1 MLERVRFGG
10 FSGTYKVRGA
20 ELARDRKTQT
30 KPVTVLFLD
39 ESTHTFHLDKRAKG
53 AELLEQVFQH
63 VELSERDYFG
73 LQFPCPGDGHP
84 LRQREPPAMAGLG
97 NGTAGSGSA
106 SNNSSTSNSKSDHH
120 RSGDVGG
127 GGGGGGS
134 SGGNGTGD
142 GVGGGLGATPIVA
155 PFPSGRQPVRWL
167 DPNKS
172 FRKQLQNVRA
182 SDGGR
187 GRGSSNGQED
197 GGPIVPLLLF
207 RVKFYVTDPSRLQ
220 EEYTRYQF
228 YLQIR
233 RDVYQGRLPVGFNTA
248 CLLASFTVQAELG
261 DYNPL
266 EHTAGYLSELQLVP
280 EQTEEAEHRISELH
294 KLHRGQL
301 PADAEYNY
309 LDHAKRLELYGID
322 FHRATDSSGKELALG
337 VCSLGLLVY
346 QNGTRINTFSWS
358 KVVKVSF
365 KRKDFFIQLGREPS
379 EHYDTLLGFS
389 MGSHRNAKLLWK
401 ACVEHHSFFRL
412 KKPHRSP
419 RSFLPITL
427 RSKFHY
433 SGRTELQAVT
443 ESRQRGKVAK
453 IFIRSPS
460 KRLLTVSQP
469 QSPQLNGTG
478 GSGADGSGA
487 SGGGGGGSSG
497 NETTSNGGA
506 TVGSQSGQKSQLTLL
521 SITKGTRT
529 YDKVTS
535 KTPSIPRKAWEQ
547 QSDEPTFIEH
557 CARTSMPMYDAPPAY
572 AGLNGS
578 SGENGTGGA
587 HPAGDDGNGL
597 VTIHLT
603 ADEHGRFGFNVKG
616 GIDHGLPIVVSRVA
630 PHTPA
635 DKSVPRVCE
644 GDQVVRING
653 RDVSSMAYEQ
663 VVSMIRASRE
673 YQGGELLLTLKP
685 TALLDYTEEEPLY
698 QYVPEESD
706 IVRSGLL
713 NGDQLFTQSLL
724 LLRDGLASGSLLAQ
738 YEQLYRKNPE
748 LAITEAR
755 KSENIGKNRYRDI
768 SPYDCTRV
776 VLQQAE
782 SGDYIN
788 ANYVNMEIPPARTTN
803 RYIATQGP
811 LPTTVNDFWR
821 MVQQESS
828 HLVVMLTTVKESGST
843 KCHQYWPSAEDDPLV
858 PSAGFSIT
866 CLTEKP
872 DETGSFVFRDLV
884 MTDERTKETR
894 TIQHMQYLA
903 WPDHDV
909 PADPNLFLQFTERVR
924 SARETTLPLEIEAS
938 LKNVKLRSVDDN
950 GGLDNSERRIVHTDS
965 DDSPNDMPS
974 STSVHQY
981 ISASNPPIIVH
992 CSAGIGRTGVLIL
1005 MDTALALME
1014 VREPI
1019 YPLDIVQAMRDQ
1031 RPCMVQNVSQY
1042 RFVCECICAAYLQQ
1056 AAKEMAAA
1064 ESVDTPP
1071 ASSSPKKGIT
1081 GASKEKTAASST
1093 ITTSPAGANAAPVPK
1108 SVPSIASPEEETLL
1122 DTPADGEKRAPLA
1135 TETTSGSAVTVSPV
1149 SGQPVDG

>member
-73 LQFPCPGDGHP
+73 LQFP
-84 LRQREPPAMAGLG
+84 
-97 NGTAGSGSA
+97 TAEDA
-106 SNNSSTSNSKSDHH
+106 HALAN
-120 RSGDVGG
+120 
-127 GGGGGGS
+127 GGGGGS
-134 SGGNGTGD
+134 SNNNSKSD
-142 GVGGGLGATPIVA
+142 PSAGGGSCSSGSSAGGGPNGSAIPPA
-155 PFPSGRQPVRWL
+155 SSAIPFPSGRQPVRWL
-167 DPNKS
+167 DPNKP
-172 FRKQLQNVRA
+172 FRKQLNDARA
-182 SDGGR
+182 STAVVR
-187 GRGSSNGQED
+187 QHAD
-197 GGPIVPLLLF
+197 GGPHVPLLLF
-207 RVKFYVTDPSRLQ
+207 RVKFYVTDPSRLH

-233 RDVYQGRLPVGFNTA
+233 RDVYQGRLPVTLNTA

-266 EHTAGYLSELQLVP
+266 EHTAGYLSELQLLP

-309 LDHAKRLELYGID
+309 LEHAKRLELYGID

-337 VCSLGLLVY
+337 VSSLGLLVY

-365 KRKDFFIQLGREPS
+365 KRKDFFIQLAREPS

-419 RSFLPITL
+419 RSFLPLTL

-433 SGRTELQAVT
+433 SGRTELQAIT

-460 KRLLTVSQP
+460 RRLLATISQP
-469 QSPQLNGTG
+469 QSPQLNGNGASAGGTG
-478 GSGADGSGA
+478 GDGSGA
-487 SGGGGGGSSG
+487 SC
-497 NETTSNGGA
+497 NEASNGGA
-506 TVGSQSGQKSQLTLL
+506 NISASGGNKNQLTLL
-521 SITKGTRT
+521 SITKATRT

-535 KTPSIPRKAWEQ
+535 KTPSSMPRKAWEQ
-547 QSDEPTFIEH
+547 QTDEPTFIEH
-557 CARTSMPMYDAPPAY
+557 CARTSMPMYDSPPAY

-578 SGENGTGGA
+578 SPANGIA
-587 HPAGDDGNGL
+587 ADDESNGL
-597 VTIHLT
+597 VTIHLV
-603 ADEHGRFGFNVKG
+603 ADEQGRFGFNVKG
-616 GIDHGLPIVVSRVA
+616 GIDHGLPILVSRVA

-635 DKSVPRVCE
+635 DKSTPRVCE

-653 RDVSSMAYEQ
+653 RDVSTLAYEQ
-663 VVSMIRASRE
+663 VVSLIRASRE
-673 YQGGELLLTLKP
+673 YQGGALLLTLKP
-685 TALLDYTEEEPLY
+685 NALVDYTEEEPLY
-698 QYVPEESD
+698 QYVPEEND
-706 IVRSGLL
+706 IVRAGGLL

-724 LLRDGLASGSLLAQ
+724 LLRDGLASGALLAQ

-755 KSENIGKNRYRDI
+755 KNENIGKNRYRDI

-776 VLQQAE
+776 VLQHAE

-788 ANYVNMEIPPARTTN
+788 ANYVNMEIPPARKTN

-811 LPTTVNDFWR
+811 LPSTVNDFWR

-843 KCHQYWPSAEDDPLV
+843 KCHQYWPSADDDPLV
-858 PSAGFSIT
+858 PSAGFSIS

-884 MTDERTKETR
+884 MTDERTNETR

-938 LKNVKLRSVDDN
+938 LKNVKLRSVDEN

-1056 AAKEMAAA
+1056 VAKEQAAA
-1064 ESVDTPP
+1064 SVP
-1071 ASSSPKKGIT
+1071 SSPTGTLEAKKP
-1081 GASKEKTAASST
+1081 TAA
-1093 ITTSPAGANAAPVPK
+1093 PPPK
-1108 SVPSIASPEEETLL
+1108 SVPSIASPEETAL
-1122 DTPADGEKRAPLA
+1122 DTPADNERKAPLA
-1135 TETTSGSAVTVSPV
+1135 TETTSISTATVSP
-1149 SGQPVDG
+1149 SNGHQEQEH

>member
-73 LQFPCPGDGHP
+73 LQFPSVEDAHT
-84 LRQREPPAMAGLG
+84 LSNG
-97 NGTAGSGSA
+97 NGGSSI
-106 SNNSSTSNSKSDHH
+106 NHTSKSDP
-120 RSGDVGG
+120 SA
-127 GGGGGGS
+127 GGS
-134 SGGNGTGD
+134 SSGSCSTGGTNGSNTGP
-142 GVGGGLGATPIVA
+142 VSPTVQ
-155 PFPSGRQPVRWL
+155 FPNGRQPVRWL
-167 DPNKS
+167 DPNKP
-172 FRKQLQNVRA
+172 FRKQLNDARTTTVRSHA
-182 SDGGR
+182 
-187 GRGSSNGQED
+187 D
-197 GGPIVPLLLF
+197 GGPHVPLLLF
-207 RVKFYVTDPSRLQ
+207 RVKFYVTDPSRLH

-233 RDVYQGRLPVGFNTA
+233 RDVYQGRLPVTLNTA

-266 EHTAGYLSELQLVP
+266 EHTVGYLSELQLLP

-309 LDHAKRLELYGID
+309 LEHAKRLELYGID

-337 VCSLGLLVY
+337 VSSLGLLVY

-365 KRKDFFIQLGREPS
+365 KRKDFFIQLAREPS

-419 RSFLPITL
+419 RSFLPLTL

-453 IFIRSPS
+453 MFIRSPS
-460 KRLLTVSQP
+460 RRLLATISQS
-469 QSPQLNGTG
+469 QSPQLNGAGGPTG
-478 GSGADGSGA
+478 DGSGA
-487 SGGGGGGSSG
+487 SC
-497 NETTSNGGA
+497 NEASNGGA
-506 TVGSQSGQKSQLTLL
+506 NISAASGNKNQLTLL
-521 SITKGTRT
+521 SITKATRT

-535 KTPSIPRKAWEQ
+535 KTPSSMPRKAWEQ
-547 QSDEPTFIEH
+547 QTDEPTFIEH
-557 CARTSMPMYDAPPAY
+557 CARTSMPMYDSPPAY

-578 SGENGTGGA
+578 GAGNGIN
-587 HPAGDDGNGL
+587 GDDESGGL
-597 VTIHLT
+597 VTIHLV
-603 ADEHGRFGFNVKG
+603 ADEQGRFGFNVKG
-616 GIDHGLPIVVSRVA
+616 GIDHGLPILVSRVA

-635 DKSVPRVCE
+635 DKSTPRVCE

-653 RDVSSMAYEQ
+653 RDVSAMAYEQ
-663 VVSMIRASRE
+663 VVSLIRASRE

-685 TALLDYTEEEPLY
+685 NALVDYTEEEPLY
-698 QYVPEESD
+698 QYVPEEND
-706 IVRSGLL
+706 IVRVGLL

-724 LLRDGLASGSLLAQ
+724 LLRDGLASGALLAQ

-755 KSENIGKNRYRDI
+755 KNENIGKNRYRDI

-776 VLQQAE
+776 VLQHAE

-788 ANYVNMEIPPARTTN
+788 ANYVNMEIPPARKTN

-811 LPTTVNDFWR
+811 LPSTVNDFWR

-843 KCHQYWPSAEDDPLV
+843 KCHQYWPSADDDPLV
-858 PSAGFSIT
+858 PSAGFSIS

-938 LKNVKLRSVDDN
+938 LKNVKLRNVDEN

-1056 AAKEMAAA
+1056 VAKEQATSAPSSPTGTLEARKPVTKTASPSAGGTATNAAAAK
-1064 ESVDTPP
+1064 T
-1071 ASSSPKKGIT
+1071 
-1081 GASKEKTAASST
+1081 
-1093 ITTSPAGANAAPVPK
+1093 
-1108 SVPSIASPEEETLL
+1108 VPSIASPEETML
-1122 DTPADGEKRAPLA
+1122 DTPAADSERKAPLA
-1135 TETTSGSAVTVSPV
+1135 TETTSISTATVSPSNGHQEV
-1149 SGQPVDG
+1149 E

>member
-73 LQFPCPGDGHP
+73 LQFPSVEDAHT
-84 LRQREPPAMAGLG
+84 LSNG
-97 NGTAGSGSA
+97 NGGSSI
-106 SNNSSTSNSKSDHH
+106 NHTSKSDP
-120 RSGDVGG
+120 SA
-127 GGGGGGS
+127 GGS
-134 SGGNGTGD
+134 SSGSCSTGGPNGSTTGP
-142 GVGGGLGATPIVA
+142 VSPALQ
-155 PFPSGRQPVRWL
+155 FPNGRQPVRWL
-167 DPNKS
+167 DPNKP
-172 FRKQLQNVRA
+172 FRKQLNDARTTTVRSHA
-182 SDGGR
+182 
-187 GRGSSNGQED
+187 D
-197 GGPIVPLLLF
+197 GGPHVPLLLF
-207 RVKFYVTDPSRLQ
+207 RVKFYVTDPSRLH

-233 RDVYQGRLPVGFNTA
+233 RDVYQGRLPVTLNTA

-266 EHTAGYLSELQLVP
+266 EHTVGYLSELQLLP

-309 LDHAKRLELYGID
+309 LEHAKRLELYGID

-337 VCSLGLLVY
+337 VSSLGLLVY

-365 KRKDFFIQLGREPS
+365 KRKDFFIQLAREPS

-419 RSFLPITL
+419 RSFLPLTL

-453 IFIRSPS
+453 MFIRSPS
-460 KRLLTVSQP
+460 RRLLATISQP
-469 QSPQLNGTG
+469 QSPQLNGAGGPTG
-478 GSGADGSGA
+478 DGSGA
-487 SGGGGGGSSG
+487 SC
-497 NETTSNGGA
+497 NEASNGGA
-506 TVGSQSGQKSQLTLL
+506 NISAASGNKNQLTLL
-521 SITKGTRT
+521 SITKATRT

-535 KTPSIPRKAWEQ
+535 KTPSSMPRKAWEQ
-547 QSDEPTFIEH
+547 QTDEPTFIEH
-557 CARTSMPMYDAPPAY
+557 CARTSMPMYDSPPAY

-578 SGENGTGGA
+578 GTGNGIN
-587 HPAGDDGNGL
+587 GDDESGGL
-597 VTIHLT
+597 VTIHLV
-603 ADEHGRFGFNVKG
+603 ADEQGRFGFNVKG
-616 GIDHGLPIVVSRVA
+616 GIDHGLPILVSRVA

-635 DKSVPRVCE
+635 DKSTPRVCE

-653 RDVSSMAYEQ
+653 RDVSAMAYEQ
-663 VVSMIRASRE
+663 VVSLIRASRE

-685 TALLDYTEEEPLY
+685 NALVDYTEEEPLY
-698 QYVPEESD
+698 QYVPEEND
-706 IVRSGLL
+706 IVRVGLL

-724 LLRDGLASGSLLAQ
+724 LLRDGLASGALLAQ

-755 KSENIGKNRYRDI
+755 KNENIGKNRYRDI

-776 VLQQAE
+776 VLQHAE

-788 ANYVNMEIPPARTTN
+788 ANYVNMEIPPARKTN

-811 LPTTVNDFWR
+811 LPSTVNDFWR

-843 KCHQYWPSAEDDPLV
+843 KCHQYWPSADDDPLV
-858 PSAGFSIT
+858 PSAGFSIS

-938 LKNVKLRSVDDN
+938 LKNVKLRNVDEN

-1056 AAKEMAAA
+1056 VAKEQATSAPSSPTGTLEARKPVTKTASPSAGGTATTAAA
-1064 ESVDTPP
+1064 
-1071 ASSSPKKGIT
+1071 PKT
-1081 GASKEKTAASST
+1081 
-1093 ITTSPAGANAAPVPK
+1093 
-1108 SVPSIASPEEETLL
+1108 VPSIASPEETML
-1122 DTPADGEKRAPLA
+1122 DTPAADSERKAPLA
-1135 TETTSGSAVTVSPV
+1135 TETTSISTATVSPSNGHQEV
-1149 SGQPVDG
+1149 E

>member
-53 AELLEQVFQH
+53 AELLDQVFQH

-73 LQFPCPGDGHP
+73 LQFPTAEDAHA
-84 LRQREPPAMAGLG
+84 LT
-97 NGTAGSGSA
+97 NG
-106 SNNSSTSNSKSDHH
+106 
-120 RSGDVGG
+120 GG

-134 SGGNGTGD
+134 SSNNNSKSD
-142 GVGGGLGATPIVA
+142 PSAGGGSSSGSSTTGPNGSAIPA
-155 PFPSGRQPVRWL
+155 PPPASSAIHFPTGRQPVRWL
-167 DPNKS
+167 DPNKP
-172 FRKQLQNVRA
+172 FRKQLNDARTTSTVVRQHA
-182 SDGGR
+182 
-187 GRGSSNGQED
+187 D
-197 GGPIVPLLLF
+197 GGPHVPLLLF
-207 RVKFYVTDPSRLQ
+207 RVKFYVTDPSRLH

-233 RDVYQGRLPVGFNTA
+233 RDVYQGRLPVTLNTA

-266 EHTAGYLSELQLVP
+266 EHTVGYLSELQLLP

-309 LDHAKRLELYGID
+309 LEHAKRLELYGID

-337 VCSLGLLVY
+337 VSSLGLLVY

-365 KRKDFFIQLGREPS
+365 KRKDFFIQLAREPS

-419 RSFLPITL
+419 RSFLPLTL

-460 KRLLTVSQP
+460 RRLLATISQP
-469 QSPQLNGTG
+469 QSPLLN
-478 GSGADGSGA
+478 GSGANGGGDGSGGA
-487 SGGGGGGSSG
+487 SC
-497 NETTSNGGA
+497 NEASNGGA
-506 TVGSQSGQKSQLTLL
+506 NISASGGNKNQLTLL
-521 SITKGTRT
+521 SITKATRT

-535 KTPSIPRKAWEQ
+535 KTPSSMPRKAWEQ
-547 QSDEPTFIEH
+547 QTDEPTFIEH
-557 CARTSMPMYDAPPAY
+557 CARTSMPMYDSPPAY

-578 SGENGTGGA
+578 NASNGIA
-587 HPAGDDGNGL
+587 VDDEANGL
-597 VTIHLT
+597 VTIHLV
-603 ADEHGRFGFNVKG
+603 ADEQGRFGFNVKG
-616 GIDHGLPIVVSRVA
+616 GIDHGLPILVSRVA

-635 DKSVPRVCE
+635 DKSTPRVCE

-653 RDVSSMAYEQ
+653 RDVSTLAYEQ
-663 VVSMIRASRE
+663 VVSLIRASRE

-685 TALLDYTEEEPLY
+685 NALVDYTEEEPLY
-698 QYVPEESD
+698 QYVPEEND
-706 IVRSGLL
+706 IVRGAGGLL

-724 LLRDGLASGSLLAQ
+724 LLRDGLASGALLAQ

-755 KSENIGKNRYRDI
+755 KNENIGKNRYRDI

-776 VLQQAE
+776 VLQHAE

-788 ANYVNMEIPPARTTN
+788 ANYVNMEIPPARKTN

-811 LPTTVNDFWR
+811 LPSTVNDFWR

-843 KCHQYWPSAEDDPLV
+843 KCHQYWPSADDDPLV
-858 PSAGFSIT
+858 PSAGFSIS

-938 LKNVKLRSVDDN
+938 LKNVKLRSVDEN

-1056 AAKEMAAA
+1056 VAKEQEALSA
-1064 ESVDTPP
+1064 P
-1071 ASSSPKKGIT
+1071 SSPT
-1081 GASKEKTAASST
+1081 GTLEARKTTAA
-1093 ITTSPAGANAAPVPK
+1093 PK
-1108 SVPSIASPEEETLL
+1108 SVPSIASPEETAL
-1122 DTPADGEKRAPLA
+1122 DTPADGERRAPLA
-1135 TETTSGSAVTVSPV
+1135 TETTSLSTATVSPSNGHQAV
-1149 SGQPVDG
+1149 EH

>member
-73 LQFPCPGDGHP
+73 LQFPCPGDRP
-84 LRQREPPAMAGLG
+84 VREPAAGLG
-97 NGTAGSGSA
+97 NGTAGSGGGS
-106 SNNSSTSNSKSDHH
+106 SNHSGSTKPDHPN
-120 RSGDVGG
+120 
-127 GGGGGGS
+127 GGGS
-134 SGGNGTGD
+134 SSGST
-142 GVGGGLGATPIVA
+142 GGGHGGTPVVA

-187 GRGSSNGQED
+187 GSGRGSTNGQED

-207 RVKFYVTDPSRLQ
+207 RVKFYVTDPSRLL

-233 RDVYQGRLPVGFNTA
+233 RDVYQGRLPVSFNTA

-266 EHTAGYLSELQLVP
+266 EHTAGYLSELQLLP
-280 EQTEEAEHRISELH
+280 EQTEEAEHRVSELH

-365 KRKDFFIQLGREPS
+365 KRKDFFIQLGREQS

-419 RSFLPITL
+419 RSFLPLTL

-443 ESRQRGKVAK
+443 ESRQRGKVTK
-453 IFIRSPS
+453 VFIRSPS

-478 GSGADGSGA
+478 GDGSGA
-487 SGGGGGGSSG
+487 SGGGGSG
-497 NETTSNGGA
+497 NETSNGGA

-521 SITKGTRT
+521 SITKATRT

-578 SGENGTGGA
+578 GGENGTGA
-587 HPAGDDGNGL
+587 SGDDGSNGL
-597 VTIHLT
+597 VTIHLA
-603 ADEHGRFGFNVKG
+603 ADEQGRFGFNVKG

-653 RDVSSMAYEQ
+653 RDVSTMAYEQ
-663 VVSMIRASRE
+663 VVSLIRASRE
-673 YQGGELLLTLKP
+673 FQGGELFLTLKP
-685 TALLDYTEEEPLY
+685 NALLDYTEEEPLY

-706 IVRSGLL
+706 IVRSSGLL

-724 LLRDGLASGSLLAQ
+724 LLRDGLASGALLTQ
-738 YEQLYRKNPE
+738 YEQLYRKNPD
-748 LAITEAR
+748 LTITEAR
-755 KSENIGKNRYRDI
+755 KPENIGKNRYRDI

-776 VLQQAE
+776 VLQNAE

-811 LPTTVNDFWR
+811 LPSTVNDFWR

-858 PSAGFSIT
+858 PSPGFSIT

-938 LKNVKLRSVDDN
+938 LKNVKLRSVDEN

-1056 AAKEMAAA
+1056 AAKEVAAA
-1064 ESVDTPP
+1064 AVTE
-1071 ASSSPKKGIT
+1071 ASSPVSGVGSKGGT
-1081 GASKEKTAASST
+1081 AGTKEKTT
-1093 ITTSPAGANAAPVPK
+1093 ITSPTAGITSPVPK
-1108 SVPSIASPEEETLL
+1108 SVPSIASPEETLL
-1122 DTPADGEKRAPLA
+1122 DTPAEGEKRAPLA
-1135 TETTSGSAVTVSPV
+1135 TETTSGSTVTTGSPV
-1149 SGQPVDG
+1149 NGKPAND

>member
-73 LQFPCPGDGHP
+73 LQFPSVEDAHT
-84 LRQREPPAMAGLG
+84 LSNG
-97 NGTAGSGSA
+97 NGGSSI
-106 SNNSSTSNSKSDHH
+106 NHTSKSDP
-120 RSGDVGG
+120 SA
-127 GGGGGGS
+127 GGS
-134 SGGNGTGD
+134 SSGSCSTGGTNGSNTGP
-142 GVGGGLGATPIVA
+142 VSPTVQ
-155 PFPSGRQPVRWL
+155 FPNGRQPVRWL
-167 DPNKS
+167 DPNKP
-172 FRKQLQNVRA
+172 FRKQLNDARTTTVRSHA
-182 SDGGR
+182 
-187 GRGSSNGQED
+187 D
-197 GGPIVPLLLF
+197 GGPHVPLLLF
-207 RVKFYVTDPSRLQ
+207 RVKFYVTDPSRLH

-233 RDVYQGRLPVGFNTA
+233 RDVYQGRLPVTLNTA

-266 EHTAGYLSELQLVP
+266 EHTVGYLSELQLLP

-309 LDHAKRLELYGID
+309 LEHAKRLELYGID
-322 FHRATDSSGKELALG
+322 FHRATVNQSKRFSPFGNTTLPTSRPPPLQDSSGKELALG
-337 VCSLGLLVY
+337 VSSLGLLVY

-365 KRKDFFIQLGREPS
+365 KRKDFFIQLAREPS

-419 RSFLPITL
+419 RSFLPLTL

-453 IFIRSPS
+453 MFIRSPS
-460 KRLLTVSQP
+460 RRLLATISQS
-469 QSPQLNGTG
+469 QSPQLNGAGGPTG
-478 GSGADGSGA
+478 DGSGA
-487 SGGGGGGSSG
+487 SC
-497 NETTSNGGA
+497 NEASNGGA
-506 TVGSQSGQKSQLTLL
+506 NISAASGNKNQLTLL
-521 SITKGTRT
+521 SITKATRT

-535 KTPSIPRKAWEQ
+535 KTPSSMPRKAWEQ
-547 QSDEPTFIEH
+547 QTDEPTFIEH
-557 CARTSMPMYDAPPAY
+557 CARTSMPMYDSPPAY

-578 SGENGTGGA
+578 GAGNGIN
-587 HPAGDDGNGL
+587 GDDESGGL
-597 VTIHLT
+597 VTIHLV
-603 ADEHGRFGFNVKG
+603 ADEQGRFGFNVKG
-616 GIDHGLPIVVSRVA
+616 GIDHGLPILVSRVA

-635 DKSVPRVCE
+635 DKSTPRVCE

-653 RDVSSMAYEQ
+653 RDVSAMAYEQ
-663 VVSMIRASRE
+663 VVSLIRASRE

-685 TALLDYTEEEPLY
+685 NALVDYTEEEPLY
-698 QYVPEESD
+698 QYVPEEND
-706 IVRSGLL
+706 IVRVGLL

-724 LLRDGLASGSLLAQ
+724 LLRDGLASGALLAQ

-755 KSENIGKNRYRDI
+755 KNENIGKNRYRDI

-776 VLQQAE
+776 VLQHAE

-788 ANYVNMEIPPARTTN
+788 ANYVNMEIPPARKTN

-811 LPTTVNDFWR
+811 LPSTVNDFWR

-843 KCHQYWPSAEDDPLV
+843 KCHQYWPSADDDPLV
-858 PSAGFSIT
+858 PSAGFSIS

-938 LKNVKLRSVDDN
+938 LKNVKLRNVDEN

-1056 AAKEMAAA
+1056 VAKEQATSAPSSPTGTLEARKPVTKTASPSAGGTATNAAAAK
-1064 ESVDTPP
+1064 T
-1071 ASSSPKKGIT
+1071 
-1081 GASKEKTAASST
+1081 
-1093 ITTSPAGANAAPVPK
+1093 
-1108 SVPSIASPEEETLL
+1108 VPSIASPEETML
-1122 DTPADGEKRAPLA
+1122 DTPAADSERKAPLA
-1135 TETTSGSAVTVSPV
+1135 TETTSISTATVSPSNGHQEV
-1149 SGQPVDG
+1149 E

>member
-1 MLERVRFGG
+1 GPNGSAV
-10 FSGTYKVRGA
+10 
-20 ELARDRKTQT
+20 
-30 KPVTVLFLD
+30 
-39 ESTHTFHLDKRAKG
+39 
-53 AELLEQVFQH
+53 
-63 VELSERDYFG
+63 
-73 LQFPCPGDGHP
+73 
-84 LRQREPPAMAGLG
+84 PPASP
-97 NGTAGSGSA
+97 TI
-106 SNNSSTSNSKSDHH
+106 H
-120 RSGDVGG
+120 
-127 GGGGGGS
+127 
-134 SGGNGTGD
+134 
-142 GVGGGLGATPIVA
+142 
-155 PFPSGRQPVRWL
+155 FPTGRQPVRWL
-167 DPNKS
+167 DPNKP
-172 FRKQLQNVRA
+172 FRKQLNDARA
-182 SDGGR
+182 STTVVR
-187 GRGSSNGQED
+187 QHAD
-197 GGPIVPLLLF
+197 GGPHVPLLLF
-207 RVKFYVTDPSRLQ
+207 RVKFYVTDPSRLH

-233 RDVYQGRLPVGFNTA
+233 RDVYQGRLPVTLNTA

-266 EHTAGYLSELQLVP
+266 EHTAGYLSELQLLP

-309 LDHAKRLELYGID
+309 LEHAKRLELYGID
-322 FHRATDSSGKELALG
+322 FHRATVKQSKRFVAPFGLHSTPRPLLQDSSGKELALG
-337 VCSLGLLVY
+337 VSSLGLLVY

-365 KRKDFFIQLGREPS
+365 KRKDFFIQLAREPS

-419 RSFLPITL
+419 RSFLPLTL

-460 KRLLTVSQP
+460 RRLLATISQP
-469 QSPQLNGTG
+469 QSPQLNGNGASAG
-478 GSGADGSGA
+478 GGAAGDGSGGT
-487 SGGGGGGSSG
+487 SC
-497 NETTSNGGA
+497 NEASNGGPNI
-506 TVGSQSGQKSQLTLL
+506 SSSGGNKGQLTLL
-521 SITKGTRT
+521 SITKATRT

-535 KTPSIPRKAWEQ
+535 KTPSSMPRKAWEQ
-547 QSDEPTFIEH
+547 QTDDSAANGVGLDDE
-557 CARTSMPMYDAPPAY
+557 A
-572 AGLNGS
+572 
-578 SGENGTGGA
+578 
-587 HPAGDDGNGL
+587 NGL
-597 VTIHLT
+597 VTIHLV
-603 ADEHGRFGFNVKG
+603 ADEQGRFGFNVKG
-616 GIDHGLPIVVSRVA
+616 GIDHGLPILVSRVA

-635 DKSVPRVCE
+635 DKSTPRVCE

-653 RDVSSMAYEQ
+653 RDVSAMAYEQ
-663 VVSMIRASRE
+663 VVSLIRASRE

-685 TALLDYTEEEPLY
+685 NALVDYTEEEPLY
-698 QYVPEESD
+698 QYVPEEND
-706 IVRSGLL
+706 IVRAGGLL

-724 LLRDGLASGSLLAQ
+724 LLRDGLASGALLAQ

-755 KSENIGKNRYRDI
+755 KNENIGKNRYRDI

-776 VLQQAE
+776 VLQHAE

-788 ANYVNMEIPPARTTN
+788 ANYVNMEIPPARKTN

-811 LPTTVNDFWR
+811 LPSTVNDFWR

-843 KCHQYWPSAEDDPLV
+843 KCHQYWPSADDDPLV
-858 PSAGFSIT
+858 PSAGFSIS

-938 LKNVKLRSVDDN
+938 LKNVKLRSVDEN

-974 STSVHQY
+974 STSVHQ
-981 ISASNPPIIVH
+981 
-992 CSAGIGRTGVLIL
+992 
-1005 MDTALALME
+1005 
-1014 VREPI
+1014 
-1019 YPLDIVQAMRDQ
+1019 
-1031 RPCMVQNVSQY
+1031 
-1042 RFVCECICAAYLQQ
+1042 
-1056 AAKEMAAA
+1056 
-1064 ESVDTPP
+1064 
-1071 ASSSPKKGIT
+1071 
-1081 GASKEKTAASST
+1081 
-1093 ITTSPAGANAAPVPK
+1093 
-1108 SVPSIASPEEETLL
+1108 
-1122 DTPADGEKRAPLA
+1122 
-1135 TETTSGSAVTVSPV
+1135 
-1149 SGQPVDG
+1149 

>member
-53 AELLEQVFQH
+53 AELLDQVFQH

-73 LQFPCPGDGHP
+73 LQFPSPDDLHAVGKGAAAGGGAD
-84 LRQREPPAMAGLG
+84 PA
-97 NGTAGSGSA
+97 TAGGSTSSSSGS
-106 SNNSSTSNSKSDHH
+106 SSSTTGPKGGGGGGGVAD
-120 RSGDVGG
+120 G

-134 SGGNGTGD
+134 TVVSP
-142 GVGGGLGATPIVA
+142 GAQ
-155 PFPSGRQPVRWL
+155 FPTGRQPVRWL
-167 DPNKS
+167 DPNKPL
-172 FRKQLQNVRA
+172 RKQLNDVRT
-182 SDGGR
+182 GR
-187 GRGSSNGQED
+187 QHAD
-197 GGPIVPLLLF
+197 GGPLVPLLLF
-207 RVKFYVTDPSRLQ
+207 RVKFYVTDPSRLH

-233 RDVYQGRLPVGFNTA
+233 RDVYQGRLPVTLNTA

-266 EHTAGYLSELQLVP
+266 EHTVGYLSELQLLP

-309 LDHAKRLELYGID
+309 LEHAKRLELYGID

-337 VCSLGLLVY
+337 VSSLGLLVY

-365 KRKDFFIQLGREPS
+365 KRKDFFIQLAREPS

-419 RSFLPITL
+419 RSFLPLTL

-460 KRLLTVSQP
+460 RRLLATISQP
-469 QSPQLNGTG
+469 QSPQLNGNGASGGTTADGSATG
-478 GSGADGSGA
+478 GSG
-487 SGGGGGGSSG
+487 
-497 NETTSNGGA
+497 NEASNGGA
-506 TVGSQSGQKSQLTLL
+506 TIGSAAGNKNQLTLL
-521 SITKGTRT
+521 AITKATRT

-535 KTPSIPRKAWEQ
+535 KTPSSMPRKAWEQ
-547 QSDEPTFIEH
+547 QTDDPTFIEH
-557 CARTSMPMYDAPPAY
+557 CTRTSVPMYDSPPAY
-572 AGLNGS
+572 AGLNGNS
-578 SGENGTGGA
+578 SGNGMA
-587 HPAGDDGNGL
+587 ADDDSVGL
-597 VTIHLT
+597 VTIHLV
-603 ADEHGRFGFNVKG
+603 ADEQGRFGFNVKG
-616 GIDHGLPIVVSRVA
+616 GIDHGLPILISRVA

-635 DKSVPRVCE
+635 DKSTPRVCE

-653 RDVSSMAYEQ
+653 RDVGTMVYEQ
-663 VVSMIRASRE
+663 VVSLIRASRE

-685 TALLDYTEEEPLY
+685 NALIDYPEEEPLY

-706 IVRSGLL
+706 IVRAGLL

-724 LLRDGLASGSLLAQ
+724 LLRDGLASGALLAQ

-755 KSENIGKNRYRDI
+755 KTENMGKNRYRDI

-776 VLQQAE
+776 VLQHAE

-788 ANYVNMEIPPARTTN
+788 ANYVNMEIPPARKTN

-858 PSAGFSIT
+858 PSPGFSIS

-938 LKNVKLRSVDDN
+938 LKNVKLRSVDEN

-1019 YPLDIVQAMRDQ
+1019 YPLDIVRAMRDQ

-1042 RFVCECICAAYLQQ
+1042 RFVCECICAAYMQQ
-1056 AAKEMAAA
+1056 AAKEQEASVPNSPTETRKASSKTTPTTGSPTNAAA
-1064 ESVDTPP
+1064 
-1071 ASSSPKKGIT
+1071 PK
-1081 GASKEKTAASST
+1081 
-1093 ITTSPAGANAAPVPK
+1093 P
-1108 SVPSIASPEEETLL
+1108 VPSIASPEETML
-1122 DTPADGEKRAPLA
+1122 DTPADSERKAPLA
-1135 TETTSGSAVTVSPV
+1135 TETTSISTATVSPSNGHETV
-1149 SGQPVDG
+1149 A

>member
-53 AELLEQVFQH
+53 AELLDQVFQH

-73 LQFPCPGDGHP
+73 LQFPSPDDLH
-84 LRQREPPAMAGLG
+84 A
-97 NGTAGSGSA
+97 
-106 SNNSSTSNSKSDHH
+106 
-120 RSGDVGG
+120 
-127 GGGGGGS
+127 
-134 SGGNGTGD
+134 
-142 GVGGGLGATPIVA
+142 
-155 PFPSGRQPVRWL
+155 PVRWL
-167 DPNKS
+167 DPNKPL
-172 FRKQLQNVRA
+172 RKQLNDART
-182 SDGGR
+182 GR
-187 GRGSSNGQED
+187 QHAD
-197 GGPIVPLLLF
+197 GGPLVPLLLF
-207 RVKFYVTDPSRLQ
+207 RVKFYVTDPSRLH

-233 RDVYQGRLPVGFNTA
+233 RDVYQGRLPVTLNTA

-266 EHTAGYLSELQLVP
+266 EHTVGYLSELQLLP

-309 LDHAKRLELYGID
+309 LEHAKRLELYGID

-337 VCSLGLLVY
+337 VSSLGLLVY

-365 KRKDFFIQLGREPS
+365 KRKDFFIQLAREPS

-419 RSFLPITL
+419 RSFLPLTL

-460 KRLLTVSQP
+460 RRLLATISQP
-469 QSPQLNGTG
+469 QSPQLNGNGASGGTAADGSATG
-478 GSGADGSGA
+478 GSG
-487 SGGGGGGSSG
+487 
-497 NETTSNGGA
+497 NEASNGGA
-506 TVGSQSGQKSQLTLL
+506 TIGSAAGNKNQLTLL
-521 SITKGTRT
+521 AITKATRT

-535 KTPSIPRKAWEQ
+535 KTPSSMPRKAWEQ
-547 QSDEPTFIEH
+547 QTDDPTFIEH
-557 CARTSMPMYDAPPAY
+557 CARTSVPMYDSPPAY

-578 SGENGTGGA
+578 SSGNGMA
-587 HPAGDDGNGL
+587 ADDDSAGL
-597 VTIHLT
+597 VTIHLV
-603 ADEHGRFGFNVKG
+603 ADEQGRFGFNVKG
-616 GIDHGLPIVVSRVA
+616 GIDHGLPILISRVA

-635 DKSVPRVCE
+635 DKSTPRVCE

-653 RDVSSMAYEQ
+653 RDVGTMAYEQ
-663 VVSMIRASRE
+663 VVSLIRASRE

-685 TALLDYTEEEPLY
+685 NALIDYPEEEPLY

-706 IVRSGLL
+706 IVRAGLL

-724 LLRDGLASGSLLAQ
+724 LLRDGLASGALLAQ

-755 KSENIGKNRYRDI
+755 KTENMGKNRYRDI

-776 VLQQAE
+776 VLQHAE

-788 ANYVNMEIPPARTTN
+788 ANYVNMEIPPARKTN

-858 PSAGFSIT
+858 PSPGFSIS

-938 LKNVKLRSVDDN
+938 LKNVKLRSVDEN

-1019 YPLDIVQAMRDQ
+1019 YPLDIVRAMRDQ

-1042 RFVCECICAAYLQQ
+1042 RFVCECICAAYMQQ
-1056 AAKEMAAA
+1056 AAKEQEASVPNSPTETRKAASKTTPTTGSPSNAAA
-1064 ESVDTPP
+1064 
-1071 ASSSPKKGIT
+1071 PK
-1081 GASKEKTAASST
+1081 
-1093 ITTSPAGANAAPVPK
+1093 P
-1108 SVPSIASPEEETLL
+1108 VPSIASPEETML
-1122 DTPADGEKRAPLA
+1122 DTPADSERKAPLA
-1135 TETTSGSAVTVSPV
+1135 TETTSISTATVSPSNGHETV
-1149 SGQPVDG
+1149 A

>member
-10 FSGTYKVRGA
+10 FSGTYKVRSA

-53 AELLEQVFQH
+53 AELLELVYQH

-73 LQFPCPGDGHP
+73 LQFPSAGDCDLPG
-84 LRQREPPAMAGLG
+84 AVSV
-97 NGTAGSGSA
+97 AGSLTHSNGVAVGGASGAAHKDPACGSSSNSSSSIGGTSGGGAGEAASSPSTATSA
-106 SNNSSTSNSKSDHH
+106 S
-120 RSGDVGG
+120 
-127 GGGGGGS
+127 
-134 SGGNGTGD
+134 
-142 GVGGGLGATPIVA
+142 
-155 PFPSGRQPVRWL
+155 FPSGRQPVRWL

-172 FRKQLQNVRA
+172 FRKQLNGVRA
-182 SDGGR
+182 SLNRLAMVRSGT
-187 GRGSSNGQED
+187 GQED
-197 GGPIVPLLLF
+197 VASAAAYTPLLLF
-207 RVKFYVTDPSRLQ
+207 RVKFYVTDPSRLH

-233 RDVYQGRLPVGFNTA
+233 RDVYQGRLPVGLNTA
-248 CLLASFTVQAELG
+248 CLLASYTVQAELG

-266 EHTAGYLSELQLVP
+266 EHTPGYLSELQLLP
-280 EQTEEAEHRISELH
+280 EQSEEAEHRISELH

-337 VCSLGLLVY
+337 VSSVGLLVY
-346 QNGTRINTFSWS
+346 QNRTRINTFSWS

-365 KRKDFFIQLGREPS
+365 KRKDFFIQLAREPS

-412 KKPHRSP
+412 KKPHRST
-419 RSFLPITL
+419 RSFLPLTL

-460 KRLLTVSQP
+460 KRLLTVSRP
-469 QSPQLNGTG
+469 HSPPLLNGQN
-478 GSGADGSGA
+478 
-487 SGGGGGGSSG
+487 GGGGGAATDGGGSGSC
-497 NETTSNGGA
+497 NENGSQNGGTA
-506 TVGSQSGQKSQLTLL
+506 SVVIGNKGQLSLL
-521 SITKGTRT
+521 AITKATRT

-557 CARTSMPMYDAPPAY
+557 CTRTSMFDAPPAY
-572 AGLNGS
+572 GGLNGS
-578 SGENGTGGA
+578 TNHEGQQQQQSVGGLISPSIDEA
-587 HPAGDDGNGL
+587 AGL

-603 ADEHGRFGFNVKG
+603 ADEQGRFGFNVKG
-616 GIDHGLPIVVSRVA
+616 GIDLGLPIVVSRVA

-635 DKSVPRVCE
+635 DKSTPRVCE

-653 RDVSSMAYEQ
+653 RDVSGMAYDQ
-663 VVSMIRASRE
+663 VVALIRASRE
-673 YQGGELLLTLKP
+673 YQGGDLLLTLKP
-685 TALLDYTEEEPLY
+685 ANPLLGFAEEEPLY

-706 IVRSGLL
+706 IVPL
-713 NGDQLFTQSLL
+713 NGDQQFTQSLL
-724 LLRDGLASGSLLAQ
+724 LLRDGLASGALLAQ

-755 KSENIGKNRYRDI
+755 KSENVAKNRYRDI

-776 VLQQAE
+776 VLQHAGE
-782 SGDYIN
+782 GGDYIN
-788 ANYVNMEIPPARTTN
+788 ANYVNMEIPPTRTTN

-811 LPTTVNDFWR
+811 LPTTVTDFWR

-828 HLVVMLTTVKESGST
+828 HLVVMLTTVKESGRT
-843 KCHQYWPSAEDDPLV
+843 KCHQYWPSADDEPLV
-858 PSAGFSIT
+858 LSAGLSIR
-866 CLTEKP
+866 CLSEKA

-884 MTDERTKETR
+884 MVDERTKERR

-903 WPDHDV
+903 WPDHGV

-924 SARETTLPLEIEAS
+924 SARATTLPLEIEAS

-950 GGLDNSERRIVHTDS
+950 GGLDNAERRVLHTDS
-965 DDSPNDMPS
+965 DESPNDMPS

-1014 VREPI
+1014 AREPI
-1019 YPLDIVQAMRDQ
+1019 YPLYIVQAMRDQ

-1056 AAKEMAAA
+1056 AAKEEEEAANRA
-1064 ESVDTPP
+1064 STGGSPLAP
-1071 ASSSPKKGIT
+1071 A
-1081 GASKEKTAASST
+1081 
-1093 ITTSPAGANAAPVPK
+1093 TSPGVISGPMLPK
-1108 SVPSIASPEEETLL
+1108 SIPSMASPEETAL
-1122 DTPADGEKRAPLA
+1122 DTPASSEKKAASLTTASTNAAAFRASSPTRNGNGGA
-1135 TETTSGSAVTVSPV
+1135 DDASDPGAV
-1149 SGQPVDG
+1149 